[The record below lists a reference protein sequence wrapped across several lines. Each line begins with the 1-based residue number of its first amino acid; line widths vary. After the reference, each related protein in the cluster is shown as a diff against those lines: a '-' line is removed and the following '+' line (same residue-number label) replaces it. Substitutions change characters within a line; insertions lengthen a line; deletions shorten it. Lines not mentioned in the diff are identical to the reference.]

1 MTFSILSSSSSP
13 STEEFDIVDDA
24 AGAHFPSRRTLLRER
39 VRDAGGDAPVSA
51 DEVVGN
57 GDEDEAHEEG
67 KVEAE
72 RERVLDGVAP
82 SLRLR

>member
-13 STEEFDIVDDA
+13 PTEEFDVDDA
-24 AGAHFPSRRTLLRER
+24 AGAHFPSRRTLLRKR
-39 VRDAGGDAPVSA
+39 VRDADGDAPVSA